1 MICEQCPFGKLVQT
15 DSFIWQW
22 HEYSYL
28 AETCGNTHCKYFTV
42 NGCIHPYVKDCENAS
57 LYWPWQLDYDNME
70 ILIKKRDKINDK
82 ND

>member
-1 MICEQCPFGKLVQT
+1 MSVFSLKQFRRREFNVT
-15 DSFIWQW
+15 QW

-70 ILIKKRDKINDK
+70 ILIKKRNKINDK
-82 ND
+82 NN